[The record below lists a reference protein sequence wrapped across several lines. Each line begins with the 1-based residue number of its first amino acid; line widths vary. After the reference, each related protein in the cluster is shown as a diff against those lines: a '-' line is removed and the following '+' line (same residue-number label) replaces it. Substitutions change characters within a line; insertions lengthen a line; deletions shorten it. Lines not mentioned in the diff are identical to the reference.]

1 MKKVR
6 LGFCDMWE
14 GFSAE
19 NNWFTNTLRQWF
31 DLEITDNP
39 DFLIFSQPGKQHRRF
54 KCVKIYF
61 GVESFDPNWRICDY
75 ALTCNRLD
83 DPRHFRL
90 PLYVLYASPERL
102 LEARKTMPS
111 QVPPGFC
118 SFVVSNAGKKKTQR
132 RVDFFHALSRYRQV
146 DSGGRYLNNIGSPIS
161 GGSREKVDFLSKY
174 KFNIAFENES
184 KPGYTTE
191 KIVEA
196 FLAGTVPI
204 YWGNPLIAEEFNPE
218 SFINAH
224 DFPVER
230 DLLNYIIHLD
240 RNALQYERT
249 RKAPVFSDLQSH
261 SSEKEPAFRNF
272 LQRVFATD
280 VTQARFIGKSYF
292 RNLQGLFRKK
302 LTSEVSNRQESP
314 L

>member
-1 MKKVR
+1 MQKVR
-6 LGFCDMWE
+6 LNFCDMWE

-31 DLEITDNP
+31 DVEIADDP
-39 DFLIFSQPGKQHRRF
+39 DFLIFGQPGKQHRRY

-75 ALTCNRLD
+75 ALTCNYLD

-90 PLYVLYASPERL
+90 PLYVLYTSAERL
-102 LEARKTMPS
+102 LEARRPLLS
-111 QVPPGFC
+111 DVPPGFC

-132 RVDFFHALSRYRQV
+132 RIDFFHTLSRHQQV
-146 DSGGRYLNNIGSPIS
+146 DSGGRYLNNVGGPIS
-161 GGSREKVDFLSKY
+161 GGSGGKIRFLSQY

-184 KPGYTTE
+184 KLGYTTE

-204 YWGNPLIAEEFNPE
+204 YWGSPRIAEEFNPE

-224 DFPVER
+224 DFHDDEELAGQLLRLHR
-230 DLLNYIIHLD
+230 DDALYCSIIKQPPLTD
-240 RNALQYERT
+240 FQS
-249 RKAPVFSDLQSH
+249 RKFFDADTFHAFFEGVFSCYNPRAKS
-261 SSEKEPAFRNF
+261 
-272 LQRVFATD
+272 
-280 VTQARFIGKSYF
+280 RFPWSLWG
-292 RNLQGLFRKK
+292 
-302 LTSEVSNRQESP
+302 
-314 L
+314 